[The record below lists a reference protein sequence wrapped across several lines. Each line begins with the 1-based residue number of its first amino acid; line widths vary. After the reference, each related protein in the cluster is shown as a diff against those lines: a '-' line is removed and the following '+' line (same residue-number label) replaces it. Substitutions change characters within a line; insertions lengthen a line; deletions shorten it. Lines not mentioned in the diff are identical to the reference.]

1 VHGKLVEVANR
12 LAHVLRLS
20 LRRARP
26 EEYVATDHPAG
37 ELRLRLDPDGRFAL
51 GLAVWDPVVRTVAG
65 HRQLRGEWRESAGTL
80 ELRSATRELVY
91 RRSPPRRGFVASL
104 RYALDP
110 GAGELG
116 ATRAVLIWERSNL
129 PTFADGVTLGAV
141 SATRR
146 TPPHSPTT

>member
-1 VHGKLVEVANR
+1 VHGKLVQVANR

-20 LRRARP
+20 LRRARS

-65 HRQLRGEWRESAGTL
+65 HRQLRGEWRESAGML

-91 RRSPPRRGFVASL
+91 RRRPPRLGFVASL
-104 RYALDP
+104 RHALHA
-110 GAGELG
+110 GAADAGTARTL
-116 ATRAVLIWERSNL
+116 LIWERSNL

-141 SATRR
+141 SLTRR
-146 TPPHSPTT
+146 TPPHPPTI